1 MSLDVDKKLCDQCG
15 TCISVCPTDALSLMD
30 VILVDDKKCIMCNN
44 CVRVCPV
51 GALLIN
57 Q

>member
-30 VILVDDKKCIMCNN
+30 TILVDNKKCIMCKN

-51 GALLIN
+51 GALLVN